1 MTRPLGSARG
11 KPLDEARGK
20 RLGVLGGTFDPVHFG
35 HLDAADAARQAL
47 DLSDVVFIPSH
58 DPPHRPTDP
67 HAPAAHRFAM
77 VSLAIN
83 GCPRYRVSDM
93 ELTRGGNSYTADT
106 FRTLHAE
113 GWAPAQIFF
122 ILGADAFA
130 EIATWY
136 EFPQVLD
143 AAQFAVIARP
153 GTTLEHAVARTPELR
168 NRVRPVSSHRAET
181 AVTGVFLIEAVTRD
195 VSSTAIRA
203 ALSGGQSIDHLV
215 PSSVARHIA
224 AHHLYTAGRELHGEH
239 KDIQGT

>member
-1 MTRPLGSARG
+1 MT
-11 KPLDEARGK
+11 DK
-20 RLGVLGGTFDPVHFG
+20 RLGVLGGTFDPIHLG
-35 HLDAADAARQAL
+35 HLDAAEAARRAL
-47 DLSDVVFIPSH
+47 DLSDVLFIPSH

-83 GCPRYRVSDM
+83 GCPGYRVSDI

-106 FRTLHAE
+106 LRTLHSQ
-113 GWAPAQIFF
+113 GWQPWQIFF

-130 EIATWY
+130 EIAMWY

-143 AAQFAVIARP
+143 SAQFAVIARP
-153 GTTLEHAVARTPELR
+153 GTTLDEAVARTPELR
-168 NRVRPVSSHRAET
+168 NRVRPIGPVDSKPPT
-181 AVTGVFLIEAVTRD
+181 TGVFLVEAQTRD

-203 ALSGGQSIDHLV
+203 ALSDRQTIDHLV

-224 AHHLYTAGRELHGEH
+224 AHHFYITGRELHGEL
-239 KDIQGT
+239 KDFAEDDHRT